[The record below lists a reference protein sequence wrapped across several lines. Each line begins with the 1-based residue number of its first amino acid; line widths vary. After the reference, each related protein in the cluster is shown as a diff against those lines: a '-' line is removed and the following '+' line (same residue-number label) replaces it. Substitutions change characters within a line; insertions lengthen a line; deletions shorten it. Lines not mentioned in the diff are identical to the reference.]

1 MKKSIMFLLCLSY
14 LHAASLFACSFAI
27 KVPEK
32 FLMQK
37 ASLVIYMVDE
47 FGNQCAGKC
56 QLDQYS
62 GSRKIAQSELEI
74 TSCADIDYLP
84 NAIDLMV
91 SISQADQAV
100 ILNFEFDKSM
110 AVLRILV
117 IKDTLLEENPFDIIS
132 FPVGQH
138 SSVDNADEFDEFSNL
153 VDNVDMTMVETS
165 MKKSKNSRSLFQ
177 QYITYAEIFALVQY
191 GKAKRAASNVASW
204 LNSSGN

>member
-1 MKKSIMFLLCLSY
+1 MKKSIMFLLCLAY
-14 LHAASLFACSFAI
+14 LQVTSLCASSFAI

-32 FLMQK
+32 FLTQK

-47 FGNQCAGKC
+47 LGNQFAGKC
-56 QLDQYS
+56 QLDQDS

-74 TSCADIDYLP
+74 TSYADIDHLP
-84 NAIDLMV
+84 NVIDLM
-91 SISQADQAV
+91 ISSGQVDQGV
-100 ILNFEFDKSM
+100 ILNFEFDRSM
-110 AVLRILV
+110 AVFRILV

-138 SSVDNADEFDEFSNL
+138 SSVDDADEFDEFSNL

-204 LNSSGN
+204 LASSGN